1 MAVKEENEITV
12 KVIGT
17 KDELVRCLT
26 NAGFKAGRIFSLDD
40 YYFIPNSLDIKRM
53 STREIIAKAVIIR
66 YIVNDGKISQKV
78 TFKIKD
84 IAENGDIISQR
95 AINCDVYNIDEAKK
109 LFEALGYYEIMNI
122 KENDIIYSKNGF
134 ELAIKFVENSD
145 ILIEIE
151 TEPNTEWDTI
161 EKIKNILSQINIP
174 IEKDKYFIK
183 KAEDELNKILKR
195 YEINSELKKH
205 IEQIIDYHYK
215 LNDKGHGVEHAKY
228 VINRSFEF
236 AYQVE
241 SINLEM
247 VYVIAAYHDV
257 AHHIDAKN
265 HENISAKML
274 REDKK
279 LNDFFTDEQIKIM
292 SEAVEDHRS
301 SMETEP
307 RSIYGKIVSSA
318 DRNTSVEVTLKRCYS
333 YNRRHFSELKESEI
347 IEECR
352 KFLLK
357 KFGINGYAR
366 SKMFFDDKEYKK
378 YLDDITDLALD
389 SDKFAVEIKKVNEIY

>member
-84 IAENGDIISQR
+84 IADNGDIISQQ

-109 LFEALGYYEIMNI
+109 LFEVLGYYEIMNI

-134 ELAIKFVENSD
+134 ELAIKFLENSN

-161 EKIKNILSQINIP
+161 ENIKNILSQINIP
-174 IEKDKYFIK
+174 IEKDRYFVK
-183 KAEDELNKILKR
+183 KAENELNKILKR
-195 YEINSELKKH
+195 
-205 IEQIIDYHYK
+205 
-215 LNDKGHGVEHAKY
+215 
-228 VINRSFEF
+228 
-236 AYQVE
+236 
-241 SINLEM
+241 
-247 VYVIAAYHDV
+247 
-257 AHHIDAKN
+257 
-265 HENISAKML
+265 
-274 REDKK
+274 
-279 LNDFFTDEQIKIM
+279 
-292 SEAVEDHRS
+292 
-301 SMETEP
+301 
-307 RSIYGKIVSSA
+307 
-318 DRNTSVEVTLKRCYS
+318 
-333 YNRRHFSELKESEI
+333 
-347 IEECR
+347 
-352 KFLLK
+352 
-357 KFGINGYAR
+357 
-366 SKMFFDDKEYKK
+366 
-378 YLDDITDLALD
+378 
-389 SDKFAVEIKKVNEIY
+389 